1 MMISSL
7 NVNKFCGPYGNPKT
21 NGGYYNPRNINFKTQ
36 IRAIV
41 EKNLKSTED
50 IFFLQEV
57 LNNKYIELF
66 NLFPEEDY
74 KIHFNQVEI
83 TKSHVVAVTLK
94 QSKWDICSIENNESE
109 LTNKMIRM
117 KKGDLTIL
125 GLHKTD
131 EPIKEY
137 VDRSFLNQDAD
148 IIIGDFNDI
157 SWIEEINN
165 NNNNYRDLVTE
176 DMVTYKPAQ
185 STIDRIFVRNKKE
198 FKNKIVFNGIVE
210 TYATDHNL
218 LTFQLNI

>member
-157 SWIEEINN
+157 SWI
-165 NNNNYRDLVTE
+165 
-176 DMVTYKPAQ
+176 
-185 STIDRIFVRNKKE
+185 
-198 FKNKIVFNGIVE
+198 
-210 TYATDHNL
+210 
-218 LTFQLNI
+218 